1 MNRQQRRTQQR
12 QDDPLSRLRAS
23 VAAAPKDAR
32 ARNELACA
40 LLSQGRLAESSEQFA
55 HALSLMPELLEQYAQ
70 IFATLLQVNPA
81 LRAAISRLASGSAGP
96 TVFDIWIPPGD
107 FSAVARDPLLRC
119 LLELAP
125 VRDLHLERF
134 LTIARR
140 GLLAVACASRTTDR
154 RDTSHLE
161 FGCALARQ
169 CFLNE
174 YVFGTQL
181 DEREQVNEL
190 QEKLTAELTARRP
203 VPGVW
208 PALLASYMP
217 LAAIPSAHLLLER
230 SWPSALRAV
239 LRQQLIEP
247 EEERKC
253 RQTIPRLTP
262 IENTISLLVQNQYEE
277 NPYPRWVAP
286 ISSGEP
292 TTVDAYLHRLFPS
305 ANFSK
310 GPASGNTEILVAGCG
325 TGQQS
330 IATARRFIDA
340 NVLAVDLSLSSLAYA
355 KRMTD
360 AMKVRNVNYGQA
372 DILNLGSLGRSF
384 DVIEASGVL
393 HHMAEPMQGWRSLL
407 ALLRSGGFMNVG
419 LYSKTGR
426 QLVQRGRE
434 FVAKKGYRP
443 TADDIRRLRQEFLAT
458 PLSGLWKWGDYFST
472 SECRDLLFHVQEHQT
487 TIPEIESFLGE
498 HNLSFIGFHVMPQ
511 IADAYRR
518 RFPNDISLTDLSCWN
533 AFEAENPYTF
543 ASMYQFWIQ
552 KN

>member
-1 MNRQQRRTQQR
+1 MNRQRRRAQQR
-12 QDDPLSRLRAS
+12 QDDPISRLRAS
-23 VAAAPKDAR
+23 VVAAPKDAKP
-32 ARNELACA
+32 RNELACA
-40 LLSQGRLAESSEQFA
+40 LLAQGRLAEASEQFA

-70 IFATLLQVNPA
+70 IVAMLLQVNPP
-81 LRAAISRLASGSAGP
+81 LRAAISRLASGSAG
-96 TVFDIWIPPGD
+96 TAVLGDWIPTGD
-107 FSAVARDPLLRC
+107 FRAVARDPLLRS

-134 LTIARR
+134 LTQTRR

-154 RDTSHLE
+154 PDTSHLE
-161 FGCALARQ
+161 FSCALARQ

-174 YVFGTQL
+174 YVFDAQPE
-181 DEREQVNEL
+181 EREQVSEL
-190 QEKLTAELTARRP
+190 QEKLAAELTANCP
-203 VPGVW
+203 VPGLW

-217 LAAIPSAHLLLER
+217 LASIPAAKLLLER

-253 RQTIPRLTP
+253 RQNIPRLTP
-262 IENTISLLVQNQYEE
+262 IENAVSLLVQNQYEE

-286 ISSGEP
+286 ISAGEP
-292 TTVDAYLHRLFPS
+292 TNVDAYLRRLFPS
-305 ANFSK
+305 ANFSQ
-310 GPASGNTEILVAGCG
+310 GPASAEILVAGCG

-330 IATARRFIDA
+330 IATARRFIGA

-360 AMKVRNVNYGQA
+360 EMKVRNVDYGQA

-407 ALLRSGGFMNVG
+407 ALLRSGGFMNMG

-434 FVAKKGYRP
+434 FVAEKGYRP
-443 TADDIRRLRQEFLAT
+443 TADDIRRLRQDLLAT

-487 TIPEIESFLGE
+487 TIPEIESFIGE
-498 HNLSFIGFHVMPQ
+498 HGLSFIGFHVMPQ

>member
-1 MNRQQRRTQQR
+1 
-12 QDDPLSRLRAS
+12 
-23 VAAAPKDAR
+23 
-32 ARNELACA
+32 
-40 LLSQGRLAESSEQFA
+40 
-55 HALSLMPELLEQYAQ
+55 MPELLEQYAQ
-70 IFATLLQVNPA
+70 IVAMLLQVSPP
-81 LRAAISRLASGSAGP
+81 LRAAISRLASGSAG
-96 TVFDIWIPPGD
+96 TAVLADWIPPGD
-107 FSAVARDPLLRC
+107 FSAVARDPLLRS

-134 LTIARR
+134 LTRTRR
-140 GLLAVACASRTTDR
+140 GLLAIAYASPPTDR
-154 RDTSHLE
+154 PDTSHLE
-161 FGCALARQ
+161 FSCALARQ

-174 YVFGTQL
+174 YVFATQPE
-181 DEREQVNEL
+181 EREQVNEL
-190 QEKLTAELTARRP
+190 QEKLATELTASRP
-203 VPGVW
+203 VPGLW
-208 PALLASYMP
+208 LALLASYMP
-217 LAAIPSAHLLLER
+217 LASIPAAKLLLER

-247 EEERKC
+247 EEERKR

-262 IENTISLLVQNQYEE
+262 IENAVSLLVQNQYEE

-286 ISSGEP
+286 IFAGEL
-292 TTVDAYLHRLFPS
+292 TSVDAYLRRLFPS
-305 ANFSK
+305 ANFSQ
-310 GPASGNTEILVAGCG
+310 GPASGNAEILVAGCG

-330 IATARRFIDA
+330 IATARRFISA
-340 NVLAVDLSLSSLAYA
+340 KVLAVDLSLSSLAYA
-355 KRMTD
+355 KRMTNE
-360 AMKVRNVNYGQA
+360 MKVRNVDYGQA
-372 DILNLGSLGRSF
+372 DILNLASLGRSF

-393 HHMAEPMQGWRSLL
+393 HHTAEPMQGWRSLL
-407 ALLRSGGFMNVG
+407 SLLRSGGFMNVG

-434 FVAKKGYRP
+434 FVAEKGYRA
-443 TADDIRRLRQEFLAT
+443 TADDIRRLRQDLVAT
-458 PLSGLWKWGDYFST
+458 PLSDLWKWGDYFST

-518 RFPNDISLTDLSCWN
+518 RFPSDISLTDLSCWN

-543 ASMYQFWIQ
+543 ASMYQFWVQ